1 MKGKHVPFY
10 TKMIRGNYELT
21 LGESMSSGQSTEDLL
36 FPQPLKI
43 IQDPLPTMKTRQTV
57 FFYPDLWSLLF
68 VNTHSPI
75 SKNMIRF
82 CNTPS
87 SLASAIIWHLRV
99 FVFTLGSI
107 SCWFQDER
115 FCQ

>member
-43 IQDPLPTMKTRQTV
+43 IQDPLPTM
-57 FFYPDLWSLLF
+57 
-68 VNTHSPI
+68 
-75 SKNMIRF
+75 
-82 CNTPS
+82 
-87 SLASAIIWHLRV
+87 
-99 FVFTLGSI
+99 
-107 SCWFQDER
+107 
-115 FCQ
+115 